1 MDEIG
6 DKMKLI
12 KMRMNV
18 TDMTLN
24 EDKIKHIRSLIQKS
38 GVRELELYNDGLIS
52 KAHDHFCKFRE
63 NISEITQIKGL
74 KYNIKWDEIQL
85 NS

>member
-52 KAHDHFCKFRE
+52 KAHDHFSKFRE